1 MPAACAERCTQHG
14 RVVYAAPAPS
24 LFFFSPS
31 RSPTPHTLRPLSR
44 SCFWRAKNAKG
55 KLLHIFCEK
64 ACLCGLGVKLAL
76 SQRMI
81 ELARW
86 RKPVQGASL
95 RSALAAETAHATWK
109 HIAHALQ
116 TTHGVHH
123 GSHTTFL
130 ANALHH
136 LLHLIKLV

>member
-1 MPAACAERCTQHG
+1 MRRAVYAACATLWTQ
-14 RVVYAAPAPS
+14 RPPLIYS
-24 LFFFSPS
+24 LAQAVPLL
-31 RSPTPHTLRPLSR
+31 PTPHALRPLSR

-81 ELARW
+81 EPARW